1 MNWTYFLWHPLK
13 PSALLHCKAAFLCDA
28 TNTVHSEAAMA
39 GSALRLADLSTTVPA
54 KLKWRWVFSDT
65 RAWRNKQHIE
75 DYWVKLTQGW
85 KFVRNRSLIVIRS
98 SENNQ
103 KQNVMALKNSA
114 NFHYQINK
122 QIIESQ
128 QKNLSHHM
136 ALKHM
141 LCIWQP
147 VSMASQLLMRYSQ
160 IVGSVL
166 PQPNWN
172 TQVS

>member
-1 MNWTYFLWHPLK
+1 M
-13 PSALLHCKAAFLCDA
+13 
-28 TNTVHSEAAMA
+28 
-39 GSALRLADLSTTVPA
+39 
-54 KLKWRWVFSDT
+54 
-65 RAWRNKQHIE
+65 
-75 DYWVKLTQGW
+75 
-85 KFVRNRSLIVIRS
+85 IVIRS
-98 SENNQ
+98 AENNQ

-147 VSMASQLLMRYSQ
+147 VSMA
-160 IVGSVL
+160 
-166 PQPNWN
+166 
-172 TQVS
+172 